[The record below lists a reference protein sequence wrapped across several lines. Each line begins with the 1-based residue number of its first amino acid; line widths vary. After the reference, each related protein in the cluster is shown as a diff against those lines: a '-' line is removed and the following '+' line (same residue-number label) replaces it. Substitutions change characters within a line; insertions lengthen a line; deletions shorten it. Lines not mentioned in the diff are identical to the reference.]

1 MAEWIALNAVACQP
15 RSGRVVARWCNAQ
28 HAQDVLDHAAFRAQ
42 VAAWRAAFSAH
53 AGARYALY
61 FDDAVPFAAALFGAW
76 HAGKT
81 VLLCADVLPQTLVR
95 LAAEVDGW
103 AGDVPATCV
112 RIAPQWHLSE
122 DGDVWP
128 VLDEHTTRL
137 QVLTSG
143 STGAPVVIDKTLAQ
157 LAREV
162 EAQEQVFGARLGDA
176 QVHGTVSH
184 QHIYG
189 LLFRVLWPLAA
200 GRALLPRV
208 FFLEDLNAAMDAP
221 AVLVSSPAHLKRI
234 PASMDWHAI
243 RCQLR
248 AVFSSGGALPVE
260 AAADVHEQ
268 FGQAVIEIFGSSET
282 GGIAWR
288 QHAAAATAWTPLPG
302 VQWRMR
308 DAQLEV
314 TSPHLPNADWWRTQD
329 CVESDAGG
337 GFRLLGRADRIVKV
351 EERRVSLTAL
361 ERQLLALTDVAEAR
375 VILLDGAR
383 AQLAAVICLTSTGAA
398 CLQAHGARALAQRLS
413 LALAQVQE
421 AVTRPRRWRFVEAMP
436 MNVQGKTTDA
446 ALAALFR
453 PERPQPIWQLR
464 TATQAQLTLVLD
476 PALLVFDGHFPQFP
490 ILPGVAQL
498 DWAVRLGREAFAIN
512 TAFSRMEAL
521 KFQQV
526 ARPGLQLQLHLEWRP
541 DKTTLQFRYVS
552 ALGAHASGRVVFAEA
567 AP

>member
-15 RSGRVVARWCNAQ
+15 RSGRVVARWRSA
-28 HAQDVLDHAAFRAQ
+28 HHVPGVLDHAAFRAQ
-42 VAAWRAAFSAH
+42 VAAWRAAFFAH

-61 FDDAVPFAAALFGAW
+61 FDDAVTFAAALFGAW

-81 VLLCADVLPQTLVR
+81 VLLCADVLPQTLAR
-95 LAAEVDGW
+95 LDAEVDGW
-103 AGDVPATCV
+103 AGDVPATSI
-112 RIAPQWHLSE
+112 RIEPQS
-122 DGDVWP
+122 DVPDAGDMWP
-128 VLDEHTTRL
+128 VLDEQTTRL

-143 STGAPVVIDKTLAQ
+143 STGTPVVIDKTLAQ

-208 FFLEDLNAAMDAP
+208 FFLEDLIAAMDAP

-234 PASMDWHAI
+234 PTNMDWQAA
-243 RCQLR
+243 RSQLR
-248 AVFSSGGALPVE
+248 AVFSSGGALPAE
-260 AAADVHEQ
+260 AAADVYEQ

-288 QHAAAATAWTPLPG
+288 QNVAAGSAWTPLPG
-302 VQWRMR
+302 VQWRIV

-329 CVESDAGG
+329 RVEADAGG

-361 ERQLLALTDVAEAR
+361 ERQLLALAEVAEAR
-375 VILLDGAR
+375 VVLLDGAR
-383 AQLAAVICLTSTGAA
+383 AQLAAVVCLSELGAA
-398 CLQAHGARALAQRLS
+398 HLQKVGQRSMTQYLS
-413 LALAQVQE
+413 LALAQAQE
-421 AVTRPRRWRFVEAMP
+421 AVTRPRRWRFVDVMP
-436 MNVQGKTTDA
+436 MSAQGKTTDA

-476 PALLVFDGHFPQFP
+476 PALIVFDGHFPQFP

-498 DWAVRLGREAFAIN
+498 DWAVRFGREAFAIN
-512 TAFSRMEAL
+512 TAFLRMDAL

-526 ARPGLQLQLHLEWRP
+526 ARPGLPLQLHLEWRP
-541 DKTTLQFRYVS
+541 EKATLQFRYVS
-552 ALGAHASGRVVFAEA
+552 ELGTHASGRVVFAGVSA
-567 AP
+567 